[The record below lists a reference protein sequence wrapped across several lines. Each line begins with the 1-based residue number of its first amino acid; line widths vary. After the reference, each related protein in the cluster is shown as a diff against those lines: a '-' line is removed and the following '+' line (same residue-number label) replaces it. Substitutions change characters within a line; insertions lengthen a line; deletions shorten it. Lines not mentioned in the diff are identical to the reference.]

1 MREGSGGEGGESIRP
16 YDTWS
21 VVCESREL
29 TRCAVGH
36 VQRNMRGMQKV
47 PTESEV
53 SKALLTCVDMR
64 DVLSVWLCFSDRW
77 FEGVGNGAAWRWVQC
92 TEHCCG
98 ANGELGDREG
108 LCADAVDC
116 GQWQWRVAGTV
127 AGTVREPRGNRAVT
141 VRVTCG

>member
-1 MREGSGGEGGESIRP
+1 MR
-16 YDTWS
+16 
-21 VVCESREL
+21 
-29 TRCAVGH
+29 
-36 VQRNMRGMQKV
+36 KV

-64 DVLSVWLCFSDRW
+64 DVLSVWLCFSNRW

-108 LCADAVDC
+108 LCADAVDRD
-116 GQWQWRVAGTV
+116 QWRWRGTGLRGGGCSALSTAAVRTVSWVVSQVAGESQ
-127 AGTVREPRGNRAVT
+127 ARRGGLVRRCSGGDWVCVEVSYI
-141 VRVTCG
+141 